1 MTDLKKF
8 PDSECLYLSAEAE
21 KKYILGKSQRIR
33 YTIEYFNHILQ
44 SKEFKERK
52 CKILDIGTSPFTF
65 LFNKCFDAQIS
76 TIDLTDLYKR
86 RCKSSNIIF
95 EKCNILEEDIPFPDN
110 EFDIIIFTEVFEH
123 LISPPKPIFQR
134 IKKVLKHNGTLV
146 FSTPNLNS
154 PYNILM
160 LMLGKRILP
169 RSYEL
174 FNEETDGDCVHGC
187 GHWRK
192 FTMEELIDI
201 LKRYGFKIIKY
212 RHIIKP
218 YINIRTSNPL
228 RFIRRSGLKILMSM
242 FPAAQFNLILARK
255 E

>member
-1 MTDLKKF
+1 
-8 PDSECLYLSAEAE
+8 LSVEAE
-21 KKYILGKSQRIR
+21 KRYILGKSQRIR
-33 YTIEYFNHILQ
+33 HTIEYFNYILQ
-44 SKEFKERK
+44 DKKFEKRK

-65 LFNKCFDAQIS
+65 LFNKCLEAEIS
-76 TIDLTDLYKR
+76 TIDLTDLYSR
-86 RCKSSNIIF
+86 RCRSDNIRF
-95 EKCNILEEDIPFPDN
+95 KKCNILEEDIPFPDN

-134 IKKVLKHNGTLV
+134 INKVLNDGGTLV

-174 FNEETDGDCVHGC
+174 FNEDADGDCVHGC

-201 LKRYGFKIIKY
+201 LRRYGFKIIKY

-218 YINIRTSNPL
+218 YISIRTSNPL
-228 RFIRRSGLKILMSM
+228 RFIRRLGLKALMSI
-242 FPAAQFNLILARK
+242 FPAAQFNLILAQK
-255 E
+255 K